1 MQNKLITQEEAN
13 RIFFRILEMQLPGS
27 REQIWATLQSEH
39 YNEERTIDRLLN
51 QQFAQP
57 TITRPDTAS

>member
-27 REQIWATLQSEH
+27 REQIWATFQSEN

-51 QQFAQP
+51 Q
-57 TITRPDTAS
+57 